1 MIDTTWVNA
10 YTLLKQLIIIIAS
23 FALSTVS
30 TDRVEAGSTI
40 TVASVGVEHLIDAT
54 SITFWLVAV
63 LQLYSRTAV
72 DAVLRVG
79 VDCEEEQQEECF
91 THGGL
96 TK

>member
-54 SITFWLVAV
+54 SITFGLVAV
-63 LQLYSRTAV
+63 VYFDGGAAV
-72 DAVLRVG
+72 DTVLCVG
-79 VDCEEEQQEECF
+79 VDC
-91 THGGL
+91 
-96 TK
+96 